1 MQNPT
6 IESLTTD
13 SVNLSLR
20 VTAIMRNISYAD
32 CEEDVEVFKSM
43 ALSFSLDLTEALR
56 KLEKIVYPGVAKN
69 D

>member
-1 MQNPT
+1 MPEPT

-20 VTAIMRNISYAD
+20 VTAIMRNIGYAD

-43 ALSFSLDLTEALR
+43 ALSFSLDLTETLR
-56 KLEKIVYPGVAKN
+56 KLEKIVYPGGGKK
-69 D
+69 